1 MTRDEALGL
10 LNAFGADRGIRVE
23 VDAAGDG
30 FRVHAPGEGAT
41 RAANLLVAALAVGSF
56 TAQALASAQT
66 ETFAAIGADLDAI
79 RLRAAAFGLHIIEP
93 FSGAGLLVLRE
104 GQEGP
109 ARRFPNLKAVEELL
123 HEAAT
128 LHAQAQVRRLVE
140 RLREATR

>member
-1 MTRDEALGL
+1 MRHDEARDL
-10 LNAFGADRGIRVE
+10 LNCYGGDRGIWVE
-23 VDAAGDG
+23 VDAAGAG
-30 FRVHAPGEGAT
+30 YRVHGRGEGVT

-56 TAQALASAQT
+56 TAQTLASAQT
-66 ETFAAIGADLDAI
+66 ETFAAIGADLDAT
-79 RLRAAAFGLHIIEP
+79 RARAAVFGLHVLEP

-128 LHAQAQVRRLVE
+128 LHAQAQVRRLVD

>member
-1 MTRDEALGL
+1 MTLDEAIRL

-41 RAANLLVAALAVGSF
+41 RAAMAVGSF

-66 ETFAAIGADLDAI
+66 ETFAAIGADLDAT
-79 RLRAAAFGLHIIEP
+79 RARAAVFGLHVLEP
-93 FSGAGLLVLRE
+93 FSGAGLLVLWE

-128 LHAQAQVRRLVE
+128 LHAQAQVRRLVD